1 MNDEQTPPHV
11 PMTEEQK
18 GNTWEYCYGQ
28 DGQAVVLPP
37 PQPMEPDHEHHQ

>member
-28 DGQAVVLPP
+28 SVVILPP
-37 PQPMEPDHEHHQ
+37 SSQEDSDEHHQ